1 MANFNNINHYININN
16 FNIEQNNNTFD
27 KNSKSNVTKKSGKY
41 EEGLNLLY
49 DKIKELKN

>member
-1 MANFNNINHYININN
+1 MANFNNINHYININ
-16 FNIEQNNNTFD
+16 IDTNNFD
-27 KNSKSNVTKKSGKY
+27 KNSKSNMTKKSGKY